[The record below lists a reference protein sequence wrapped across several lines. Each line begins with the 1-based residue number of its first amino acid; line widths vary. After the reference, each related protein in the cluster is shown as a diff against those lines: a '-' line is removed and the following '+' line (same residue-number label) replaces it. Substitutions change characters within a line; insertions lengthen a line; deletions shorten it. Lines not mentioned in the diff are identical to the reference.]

1 MKIKC
6 LIKLFFIVVGCT
18 PFIIANHENE
28 SQKKWE
34 EADTEKIEKVK
45 KNIIF
50 YLNWIIEIKREN
62 HSFSLKYYA
71 EAVEAFEEKGDKK
84 KALHLRKIL
93 EECKKK
99 KSEIESIQTASITLK
114 LKEKDQQIS
123 NEYKNNKNIKN
134 FMFSEYRIMVD
145 HLQYIQSDLEMR
157 LTEFNKSYQFDPYK
171 YFIKINENKDKE
183 KSEKNISEAENMAK
197 FVILLLKGKNQI
209 PSIPK
214 KSQIEDF
221 EKLATIFES
230 TVGKENTEYVR
241 FLFNK
246 YIKNITDYQNELNQK
261 KTKIIEEIQKKDIKG
276 VEDLLYENTVKVL
289 QDISNHLTRNLI
301 EVAFPSIKEEY

>member
-50 YLNWIIEIKREN
+50 YFNWIIEIKREN

-99 KSEIESIQTASITLK
+99 
-114 LKEKDQQIS
+114 
-123 NEYKNNKNIKN
+123 
-134 FMFSEYRIMVD
+134 
-145 HLQYIQSDLEMR
+145 
-157 LTEFNKSYQFDPYK
+157 
-171 YFIKINENKDKE
+171 
-183 KSEKNISEAENMAK
+183 
-197 FVILLLKGKNQI
+197 
-209 PSIPK
+209 
-214 KSQIEDF
+214 
-221 EKLATIFES
+221 
-230 TVGKENTEYVR
+230 
-241 FLFNK
+241 
-246 YIKNITDYQNELNQK
+246 NQK
-261 KTKIIEEIQKKDIKG
+261 LTAYKQ
-276 VEDLLYENTVKVL
+276 
-289 QDISNHLTRNLI
+289 HL
-301 EVAFPSIKEEY
+301 